1 MSGWADLAGSQSQLV
16 GSSAHRFFGLLTVV
30 EAFETSRHLSLATHL
45 SLD

>member
-1 MSGWADLAGSQSQLV
+1 MAGWADLAGSQSQLV
-16 GSSAHRFFGLLTVV
+16 GPSSYRFFSLLTVV